1 MIDKKLLPYIL
12 MFAAILLLAVDIRIP
27 VKAYPVFEPFV
38 TEAPQTV
45 DLVVNHVI
53 GHNLMF
59 DLLPDVLGY
68 LLLAVS
74 CVMLGPGNRHFFRQL
89 PWIAVSLGFY
99 LCQLLMPFS
108 LNGGMRFRAGYLLY
122 FISGVLQVL
131 ILMRAMLHVCDSLD
145 TTENHTFN
153 NLSIIFMI
161 ISCFAGVVVRT
172 CNQSHCVWSFL
183 SNSTLNKAI
192 ILHLNM
198 ECKLIRQPF
207 RRPFPLPVSSGSAIS
222 DTRKYPKRSTV

>member
-12 MFAAILLLAVDIRIP
+12 MFAAVVLLAVDVRIP
-27 VKAYPVFEPFV
+27 VRDYPAFEPFV

-53 GHNLMF
+53 GHRLLF

-99 LCQLLMPFS
+99 LCQQLMPFS

-131 ILMRAMLHVCDSLD
+131 ILMRAMLHVCDGLD
-145 TTENHTFN
+145 TTENHSFN

-161 ISCFAGVVVRT
+161 ISCFAGVVAVL
-172 CNQSHCVWSFL
+172 VWFYDLVWIALVYFIVQMIFL
-183 SNSTLNKAI
+183 GIFWYRIWTDR
-192 ILHLNM
+192 HLLTGEGQGENTA
-198 ECKLIRQPF
+198 
-207 RRPFPLPVSSGSAIS
+207 G
-222 DTRKYPKRSTV
+222 

>member
-161 ISCFAGVVVRT
+161 ISCFAGVVAVLLWFYDL
-172 CNQSHCVWSFL
+172 VWIALVYFVIQLIFL
-183 SNSTLNKAI
+183 GIFWYRIWLNRSLLAGEMAGEKAA
-192 ILHLNM
+192 
-198 ECKLIRQPF
+198 
-207 RRPFPLPVSSGSAIS
+207 G
-222 DTRKYPKRSTV
+222 